1 MIISLY
7 PCIDYNNDYNN
18 NNSYWLFLSRR
29 KNLQQ
34 LDTKFSLRMITNKN
48 EIHILDAKTYS
59 FFNLYLYNN
68 HFLNCMQEQI
78 FILYLVIIN
87 FFNDKQCRSN
97 TNFLP
102 LIFISRIA
110 WTLRFTLFKSNT
122 CPFSNFAPI
131 YNKRYIFHDFKY
143 SDTYLQNMYAHMH
156 LYI

>member
-18 NNSYWLFLSRR
+18 NNSYRLFLSRR

-59 FFNLYLYNN
+59 FFSLYLYN
-68 HFLNCMQEQI
+68 HLLNYMREQI

-87 FFNDKQCRSN
+87 FFNDKQCGSN

-102 LIFISRIA
+102 LIFISYIA
-110 WTLRFTLFKSNT
+110 WTHEIYSLKKQHLSIFK
-122 CPFSNFAPI
+122 
-131 YNKRYIFHDFKY
+131 
-143 SDTYLQNMYAHMH
+143 L
-156 LYI
+156 